1 MNCSVPVPDTIEALP
16 GMTAIPVRAGL
27 ITVRTLVVDV
37 LPEVAVMV
45 AEPTATPVAR
55 PALLMVATDALLLDH
70 VTVDVQG
77 ELVAF
82 E

>member
-1 MNCSVPVPDTIEALP
+1 M
-16 GMTAIPVRAGL
+16 
-27 ITVRTLVVDV
+27 ITVRALVVDV
-37 LPEVAVMV
+37 LPDVAVMV
-45 AEPTATPVAR
+45 ADPTATPVAR
-55 PALLMVATDALLLDH
+55 PALLMVAMEALLLDH

>member
-1 MNCSVPVPDTIEALP
+1 MNCSVPVPVTIETLP
-16 GMTAIPVRAGL
+16 GMTAMLVRAGL
-27 ITVRTLVVDV
+27 MTVSALVVDV

-45 AEPTATPVAR
+45 VDPTATPVAR
-55 PALLMVATDALLLDH
+55 PALLMVAMEALLLDH

>member
-1 MNCSVPVPDTIEALP
+1 
-16 GMTAIPVRAGL
+16 MTAMLVRAGL
-27 ITVRTLVVDV
+27 MTVSALVVDV

-45 AEPTATPVAR
+45 VDPTATPVAR
-55 PALLMVATDALLLDH
+55 PALLMVAMEALLLDH

>member
-1 MNCSVPVPDTIEALP
+1 
-16 GMTAIPVRAGL
+16 MTAMLVRAGL
-27 ITVRTLVVDV
+27 ITVRALVADV
-37 LPEVAVMV
+37 LPDVAVMV
-45 AEPTATPVAR
+45 ADPTATPVAS
-55 PALLMVATDALLLDH
+55 PALLMVATEALLLDH

>member
-1 MNCSVPVPDTIEALP
+1 VNCSVPVPVTIEALP
-16 GMTAIPVRAGL
+16 GMTAMLVRAGL

-45 AEPTATPVAR
+45 ADPTATPVAS
-55 PALLMVATDALLLDH
+55 PALLTVAMEALLLDH